1 MTTPQIAA
9 DALIKE
15 MGNSP
20 DEITRTQASG
30 FRQVHEAGINRR
42 RGEPFFVL
50 LVRVLR
56 QALSLQ
62 SEIPMS
68 YAAEGRFDLV
78 HIESN
83 PVMESDLVS
92 ASAEPLAQPSTST
105 QITPTIILAPVRD
118 HPKISGR
125 RFGPVSPDMKLAE
138 ITTLRLRKERV
149 KITPRYFVKKTRTV
163 GHCIGCP
170 FWEWVAPDQT
180 LASLDCFEGS
190 RDVYLVYTV
199 EGMGDRF
206 IIGLHKTNQNVE
218 KALTIEL
225 NGKPVREEV
234 NKRLGRTRDYI
245 IKRFDQGYMV
255 GHLRLKE
262 EHFQSRTTALY
273 VESE

>member
-125 RFGPVSPDMKLAE
+125 RF
-138 ITTLRLRKERV
+138 
-149 KITPRYFVKKTRTV
+149 
-163 GHCIGCP
+163 
-170 FWEWVAPDQT
+170 
-180 LASLDCFEGS
+180 
-190 RDVYLVYTV
+190 
-199 EGMGDRF
+199 
-206 IIGLHKTNQNVE
+206 
-218 KALTIEL
+218 
-225 NGKPVREEV
+225 
-234 NKRLGRTRDYI
+234 
-245 IKRFDQGYMV
+245 
-255 GHLRLKE
+255 
-262 EHFQSRTTALY
+262 
-273 VESE
+273 